1 MEKTTRKKNAA
12 HNTRKKVAVTAVGV
26 IAACSLAVAA
36 AAPVPAVLFSGAEQA
51 PAAQVAVKD
60 GARRTR
66 SSASLTLKE
75 KLRARF
81 LGQPSVLRG
90 LALLPFW
97 AVGKILI
104 TLFSALR
111 TALAPVWQVL
121 LGVLL
126 NALLLF
132 GLFAVVYKLLFPKKK
147 LRELL
152 TRRNILLLAGGS
164 LLLAAADAVLRAFW
178 EDYRPISIAVK
189 LALALGVLALLSWRI
204 FGKRAPQAKP
214 A

>member
-1 MEKTTRKKNAA
+1 MDKRMNKPKSAKHTKR
-12 HNTRKKVAVTAVGV
+12 KVAATAAGV
-26 IAACSLAVAA
+26 VAACSLAVAA
-36 AAPVPAVLFSGAEQA
+36 VAPTPAELFEGAAQTS
-51 PAAQVAVKD
+51 AAQVSLINS
-60 GARRTR
+60 RRAGK
-66 SSASLTLKE
+66 SASLTPKE

-81 LGQPSVLRG
+81 LGQPSILRG

-97 AVGKILI
+97 AVGKVLI
-104 TLFSALR
+104 TLFSALG
-111 TALAPVWQVL
+111 TALAPVWQIV

-164 LLLAAADAVLRAFW
+164 LLLAAADAVLRTFW

-189 LALALGVLALLSWRI
+189 LALALGVLALLSWRL
-204 FGKRAPQAKP
+204 FGRRAPQARP